1 VNKLIVNIPF
11 MNFLFKK
18 DMQAA
23 DQRATERS
31 DAKNALEEY
40 CFRMQHTFEDTKAVN
55 LFKIFV

>member
-1 VNKLIVNIPF
+1 

-55 LFKIFV
+55 LFKYLFV